1 MFNKFKNL
9 TSNNFLKTLALSTI
23 CIPFILNSNTNLTKA
38 AVEFQWNDNS
48 NYKKLRWFQKDNR
61 KKAKNTIFFF
71 MRPSDRRT
79 GFLKINI
86 KVPNNFKST
95 LKEKK
100 ISLCQVIIGGFER
113 RTKCIKEIP
122 ADIELSKDKKTVDI
136 YPLSP
141 LPSDKESYA
150 VVFKIVNPQRSGL
163 YQFHS
168 FGQSSGKIPVSTYI
182 GSYTIKISGQ

>member
-1 MFNKFKNL
+1 
-9 TSNNFLKTLALSTI
+9 
-23 CIPFILNSNTNLTKA
+23 
-38 AVEFQWNDNS
+38 
-48 NYKKLRWFQKDNR
+48 
-61 KKAKNTIFFF
+61 